1 MNGLKRT
8 PEQLKQ
14 RRHLT
19 HDLCEA
25 VLEDKTLLEYI
36 MDEYVY
42 LINDTKMEELQKI
55 VDENFGEYQ
64 VASEESNRL
73 IIECKN
79 NNNAWETLLVMCE

>member
-8 PEQLKQ
+8 PEQLQQ

-19 HDLCEA
+19 SDLCEA

-55 VDENFGEYQ
+55 VDENFGEY
-64 VASEESNRL
+64 
-73 IIECKN
+73 
-79 NNNAWETLLVMCE
+79 

>member
-55 VDENFGEYQ
+55 VDENFGEY
-64 VASEESNRL
+64 
-73 IIECKN
+73 
-79 NNNAWETLLVMCE
+79 